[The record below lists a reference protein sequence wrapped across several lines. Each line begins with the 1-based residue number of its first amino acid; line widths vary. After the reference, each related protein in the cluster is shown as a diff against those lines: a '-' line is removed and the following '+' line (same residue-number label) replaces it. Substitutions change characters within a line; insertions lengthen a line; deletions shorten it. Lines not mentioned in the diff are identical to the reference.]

1 MKYFPSYYAW
11 RTEAILTA
19 WFLRRNLDFRP
30 LYNNIFINYYFT
42 RLGGIPINIK
52 IATRQNSFEVNHF
65 IILNINIIII
75 GVGIYIYYN
84 LSRTNL
90 RV

>member
-1 MKYFPSYYAW
+1 MKYFPSYYTR

-19 WFLRRNLDFRP
+19 WFLHRNLDFRP
-30 LYNNIFINYYFT
+30 LYNIFINYYFT
-42 RLGGIPINIK
+42 RLGGTYTSINIK

-75 GVGIYIYYN
+75 GVGIYI
-84 LSRTNL
+84 L
-90 RV
+90 